1 MKRLQWIVLAALG
14 LLIAACST
22 PEPSVRPV
30 AGDAP
35 ARTVEILADHVADQV
50 VAGYSDP
57 ADMDAL
63 IAALGGG
70 RVLKTLPEMKA
81 ALVELPAGM
90 NVGQALGKLKS
101 KGVDGLRYVQPNYT
115 HPLPEPAGNAA
126 PLGMND
132 PLEAQKWDHDV
143 MQAAAAW
150 ATDVDGM
157 GTIPDGRGIVIGVV
171 DTGIDGTHPDLAG
184 AFVNGYDAVGCS
196 TGGVIPPGIDAS
208 MGQIHGTHVAGIAA
222 ARGNNGQG
230 VAGVAPAATLM
241 DLQVFCGGSTDD
253 FTIAMAV
260 LAAIYDVD
268 GDGIVPDVITMSLGG
283 KGYGQIL
290 KDVLDSAMSGY
301 NVFTGLAIPGYDDGT
316 AGGVA
321 GDGVPDR
328 SAAFTVAMGNS
339 EQDEVQYPAG
349 YPGIIAVG
357 ASNARDEKAV
367 FSTSGGHISVA
378 APGVDILSTWPT
390 WARDPSGRPYLYY
403 RISGT
408 SMATPQVAGAV
419 ALVKQFLPGAS
430 AYEVRRLLETTADDI
445 GPAGFDRATG
455 WGRIN
460 LKALV
465 DRVADVVVGAESTE
479 PGAVASVRVLTQNPW
494 DSNADGVV
502 DAADEQAP
510 VGAVDV
516 HLVQDGVVKY
526 MAKTNGDGFANFVN
540 VAPGIYKVMV
550 AGQDITDGAALAF
563 WPYERVSWDVDGD
576 PGNGVTLG
584 SLTVVPCGG
593 FVSASPLIATLNS
606 TLEVT
611 LEWTGGGDLDLA
623 VYEYDPALG
632 ARDWH
637 TAKTGALWGAFSG
650 DDAGADPTHAS
661 ETYTLAD
668 VHYPSLAGGYYHISI
683 DASNAAVGTTATLT
697 LTMNGVTKSY
707 GPIPV
712 TPGSTAFD
720 NDLDLLFT
728 LIGFDNWPTVY

>member
-1 MKRLQWIVLAALG
+1 MKRLHWILLAALG

-22 PEPSVRPV
+22 PQQSRQPA
-30 AGDAP
+30 AGDTP
-35 ARTVEILADHVADQV
+35 ARAVDVLADHVANQV
-50 VAGYSDP
+50 VVGYRDP
-57 ADMDAL
+57 ADLDAL
-63 IAALGGG
+63 LEALGGG

-90 NVGQALGKLKS
+90 EAGEALGKLKTE
-101 KGVDGLRYVQPNYT
+101 KVDGLRYVQPNYT
-115 HPLPEPAGNAA
+115 HPLPEPVNEVA
-126 PLGMND
+126 PLGTND
-132 PLEAQKWDHDV
+132 PLEPQKWDHDV

-150 ATDVDGM
+150 ATSIGGVH
-157 GTIPDGRGIVIGVV
+157 PDGSGVVIGVV

-196 TGGVIPPGIDAS
+196 TFGVIPPGIDAS
-208 MGQIHGTHVAGIAA
+208 EGQIHGTHVAGIAA

-230 VAGVAPAATLM
+230 VAGVAPNATLM

-253 FTIAMAV
+253 FTIALAV
-260 LAAIYDVD
+260 LAAIYDAD

-301 NVFTGLAIPGYDDGT
+301 NVITGLAIPGYDDGT

-321 GDGVPDR
+321 GDGIPDR
-328 SAAFTVAMGNS
+328 TVTFTVAMGNS
-339 EQDEVQYPAG
+339 EQDEVAYPAG

-357 ASNARDEKAV
+357 ASNAHDEKAG

-390 WARDPSGRPYLYY
+390 WSRDATGRPYLYF

-445 GPAGFDRATG
+445 GPAGFDRGTG
-455 WGRIN
+455 WGRVN

-465 DRVADVVVGAESTE
+465 DKVAGVIVGSESTE
-479 PGAVASVRVLTQNPW
+479 KGAVASVRVLTQNPW
-494 DSNADGVV
+494 DSNFDGVL
-502 DAADEQAP
+502 DASDEPAP

-516 HLVQDGVVKY
+516 HLIQDGVVKY
-526 MAKTNGDGFANFVN
+526 MAKTNDQGFANFVG

-550 AGQDITDGAALAF
+550 AGQDVTDGAAMAF

-576 PGNGVTLG
+576 PTNGVTLG
-584 SLTVVPCGG
+584 SMTVVPCGG
-593 FVSASPLIATLNS
+593 FVSDDPLIATLNS

-632 ARDWH
+632 GRTWH
-637 TAKTGALWGAFSG
+637 TAKTGALWGSFSG
-650 DDAGADPTHAS
+650 DDTGADPTHAS

-683 DASNAAVGTTATLT
+683 DATNATVGTTATLT
-697 LTMNGVTKSY
+697 LSMNGVTKSY

-712 TPGSTAFD
+712 TPGSSAFA
-720 NDLDLLFT
+720 NDFDLLFT